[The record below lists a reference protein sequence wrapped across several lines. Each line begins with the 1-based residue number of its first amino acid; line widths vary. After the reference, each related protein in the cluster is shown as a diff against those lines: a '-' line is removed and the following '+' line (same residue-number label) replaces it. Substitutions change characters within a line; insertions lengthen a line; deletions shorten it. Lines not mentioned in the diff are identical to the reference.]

1 MNLTYTPHALTP
13 EQLTALSQELK
24 QALTDLYGPRLD
36 RLVLY
41 GSYARGDYHAE
52 SDVDFLVVLR
62 DEPVKSRQEINFMID
77 PVYDLTEKYD
87 VLVMVKP
94 SSTHKYES
102 SDLFFYDQVRTDGIT
117 I

>member
-1 MNLTYTPHALTP
+1 MTPTYTPRALSP
-13 EQLTALSQELK
+13 KQLAALSQELK
-24 QALTDLYGPRLD
+24 QALTDLYGERLD

-62 DEPVKSRQEINFMID
+62 DEQVKSGREVNFMID
-77 PVYDLTEKYD
+77 SVYDLSDKYD
-87 VLVMVKP
+87 VLVSVKP
-94 SSTHKYES
+94 TSLIKFLQ
-102 SDLFFYDQVRTDGIT
+102 SDLFLYQAIHEEGLT